1 MTRASKNEGRVNV
14 PMPSEEQK
22 VSLIVQCDN
31 LPSLKLGH
39 WRKSCLEHAANSV
52 PKTSY
57 KVVQNELWIVRCSAR
72 MSLMARMSR
81 AQKKRRRDTN
91 TDKYLLC

>member
-1 MTRASKNEGRVNV
+1 MTRASKNNGYVDA

-22 VSLIVQCDN
+22 VSLIVQRDN
-31 LPSLKLGH
+31 LPSLKLRH

-52 PKTSY
+52 PKTGY
-57 KVVQNELWIVRCSAR
+57 KVVQNEFWIVRCSAR
-72 MSLMARMSR
+72 MSLMTRISR
-81 AQKKRRRDTN
+81 AQKKRLNTN